1 MLYVTGSSI
10 DLDLRREYSRNNAI
24 KAKGLGPFDLRR
36 AKGRCDNCAS
46 SHVVVGKIQ
55 LSVVL
60 AADDL

>member
-10 DLDLRREYSRNNAI
+10 DLDLRREYSRKNVI

-46 SHVVVGKIQ
+46 SHVVVGQIQ
-55 LSVVL
+55 LFGILSS
-60 AADDL
+60 

>member
-10 DLDLRREYSRNNAI
+10 DLDLRREYSRNNVI

-46 SHVVVGKIQ
+46 SHVVVRQIQ
-55 LSVVL
+55 LFGVL
-60 AADDL
+60 SS